1 MPDRVILDSSVLAAM
16 FFKEDASQRALN
28 AVTEPDL
35 ITLDLSVAEVGN
47 VAWKLVILSG
57 EDRNLTLAALQKCL
71 SFISEACDTVRAQD
85 LAAEAY
91 EIAVDTKV
99 DFYDSLFL
107 ALAKREQVPLLT
119 LDKNLYKKAKASQN
133 VRLI

>member
-1 MPDRVILDSSVLAAM
+1 MR
-16 FFKEDASQRALN
+16 N
-28 AVTEPDL
+28 A
-35 ITLDLSVAEVGN
+35 G
-47 VAWKLVILSG
+47 
-57 EDRNLTLAALQKCL
+57 
-71 SFISEACDTVRAQD
+71 FISEACDIVRAQD

-91 EIAVDTKV
+91 EISMETKAV
-99 DFYDSLFL
+99 FYDSLFL

>member
-1 MPDRVILDSSVLAAM
+1 MPDRVVLDSNVLAAM
-16 FFKEDASQRALN
+16 FFKEDASQRALK
-28 AVTEPDL
+28 AVSEPDL
-35 ITLDLSVAEVGN
+35 ITLDLSVAEVGS

-57 EDRNLTLAALQKCL
+57 EDKDLTLTALQKCL
-71 SFISEACDTVRAQD
+71 SFISEACDIVRAQD

-91 EIAVDTKV
+91 EISMETKAV
-99 DFYDSLFL
+99 FYDSLFL